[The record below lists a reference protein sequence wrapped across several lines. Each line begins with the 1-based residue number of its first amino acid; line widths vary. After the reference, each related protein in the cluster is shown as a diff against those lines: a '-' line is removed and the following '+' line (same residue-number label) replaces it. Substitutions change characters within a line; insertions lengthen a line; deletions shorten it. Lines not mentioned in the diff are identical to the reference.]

1 MGWDG
6 YPTTTDE
13 TGKILFSK
21 KAELILNSEYYPKG
35 ELDEFPVDPKT
46 GKKLEIQ
53 TVFKKESKPSLSK
66 QEIYS
71 LSLFLIVII
80 GVVIC
85 YVEISKRHE
94 VKPKRV
100 IVIPETYLDERI

>member
-1 MGWDG
+1 MKD
-6 YPTTTDE
+6 
-13 TGKILFSK
+13 KI
-21 KAELILNSEYYPKG
+21 
-35 ELDEFPVDPKT
+35 T
-46 GKKLEIQ
+46 
-53 TVFKKESKPSLSK
+53 K

-94 VKPKRV
+94 VKPVKRV
-100 IVIPETYLDERI
+100 IVYPETYLDERL